1 MLTRLYIENLAL
13 IDKTEIEFGLGLNV
27 LTGETGAG
35 KSIVI
40 DSITAIIGGRL
51 SKDLIRTGTEKA
63 IVEGLFS
70 IIDEEKIKQLE
81 EYGID
86 VEEDKSILIVR
97 EFFQNGKNICR
108 VNGRMVTI
116 TTLKQIGQLL
126 IDIHGQHDNQSLLE
140 TQSHIAF
147 LDSFIGQDIEK
158 LKLPYI
164 DKLNKLNALKSELNE
179 LAGSPEERARKLD
192 LLEFQTNEI
201 SSAKL
206 KLNEENE
213 LEQKR
218 LAVGNSEKILNALS
232 KSYELMSGETSNLS
246 VVSSLNNAIKEIG
259 LISFIDEKYGN
270 TINMLEEVNIQLQE
284 ISRDVRSWRDEVEF
298 NPQLLDSIDERLDL
312 IARLKRKYG
321 KDIESVLVYY
331 DKVNNELEELR
342 NSEGRIIQINNDIN
356 SLAIEMLA
364 LCREMTS
371 VRRKHADVLSN
382 KIEIELDNLEMKN
395 TRFIVNIVFNNE
407 VEDYTT
413 YRFTHNGLDKVEFL
427 ISPNIGEEPK
437 PLAKIASGGEMS
449 RIMLAIK
456 TILAAVDKKPTL
468 IFDEID
474 TGISGKTAQAVA
486 EKLSYISFG
495 HQVICVTHLAQIA
508 AMADMHFNIEKI
520 TSGMKTSTNVTLA
533 TGKDHVN
540 GIARILG
547 GKSITDT
554 TIRHA
559 EEIKE
564 QSEMIKRQMMADFGF
579 DVIQKT
585 SLSYKLE

>member
-1 MLTRLYIENLAL
+1 MLLRLHIENLAL

-35 KSIVI
+35 KSIMI

-51 SKDLIRTGTEKA
+51 SRDLIRTGAEKA
-63 IVEGLFS
+63 IVEGLFL
-70 IIDEEKIKQLE
+70 INAEEKIKQLE
-81 EYGID
+81 EYGIA

-108 VNGRMVTI
+108 VNGRMVTV
-116 TTLKQIGQLL
+116 TTLKQLGQLL

-158 LKLPYI
+158 LKIPYI
-164 DKLNKLNALKSELNE
+164 DKLNKLNALKNELTE

-201 SSAKL
+201 SSARL
-206 KLNEENE
+206 KPNEENE

-218 LAVGNSEKILNALS
+218 LTVGNSEKILNSLS
-232 KSYELMSGETSNLS
+232 KSYELISGETSNLS
-246 VVSSLNNAIKEIG
+246 IVSSINSAIKEIG
-259 LISFIDEKYGN
+259 LISFIDEKYEN
-270 TINMLEEVNIQLQE
+270 TVNMLEEVNIQLQE
-284 ISRDVRSWRDEVEF
+284 ISSDVRAWRDEVEF
-298 NPQLLDSIDERLDL
+298 NPQLLDDIDERLDL

-321 KDIESVLVYY
+321 KDIESVLAYY
-331 DKVNNELEELR
+331 DKVRNELEELR
-342 NSEGRIIQINNDIN
+342 NSEGRIIQINNDIK
-356 SLAIEMLA
+356 AFATEMLDI
-364 LCREMTS
+364 CREMSS

-407 VEDYTT
+407 VENCAA

-508 AMADMHFNIEKI
+508 AMADLHFNIEKI
-520 TSGMKTSTNVTLA
+520 TSGMKTSTNVTLV
-533 TGKDHVN
+533 TGKGHVN
-540 GIARILG
+540 EIARILG

-564 QSEMIKRQMMADFGF
+564 QSEMTKKQMMVDFGI
-579 DVIQKT
+579 V
-585 SLSYKLE
+585 